1 VSVLEQFDIWKFIA
15 GLGIFLFGMYL
26 LEESLKQLAGRTFK
40 KFLKRNTKNVFK
52 AILSGTLVT
61 AVLQSSSIVSLMT
74 LAFVGAG
81 IISMRNAL
89 GIIFGSNLG
98 TTFTGWIVATLG
110 FKLNIEGFALPM
122 IGIGAILMVILNQ
135 WARLSTI
142 GKAFVGFGFLFLGL
156 DYMKVSIEYLAQN
169 FDITQFADYGPFLF
183 LLVGFVFT
191 AIIQSS
197 SAMMVITLSALSSGI
212 IPFTSAAA
220 MVIGSD
226 LGTTI
231 TALIGGMTGVAAKK
245 QVALGHFLFNFIVD
259 IIAFLLL
266 GALIYLVKNVFAIKD
281 DVMALVVFHST
292 FNLMGIILFLPFT
305 NSFAHFL
312 ENRFKADNHTISK
325 YIKQVTAEVPEAALE
340 ALGNEANDLLKQ
352 VVSLHTNAF
361 GSGKSVFNNM
371 RYSFKAQYHSLKH
384 LEGEMFNFYTNLQQQ
399 PLTIE
404 EASRLH
410 QLIIVMRYALHAAKG
425 IKDIEPNLQEFYDS
439 TKNELN
445 ELYEHFKQSNYAF
458 VNEINRIQEKNS
470 LDLEDMMEL
479 LKLIENDYDNILH
492 ELNDHRYRKK
502 LTEMDISTALTVN
515 REMFSA
521 HRSLLYAMAYY
532 FLESSVAREFMNMP
546 SS

>member
-40 KFLKRNTKNVFK
+40 KFLKRNTKNIFK

-169 FDITQFADYGPFLF
+169 FDITQFTDYGPFLF
-183 LLVGFVFT
+183 LLIGFVFT

-259 IIAFLLL
+259 VISFLLL
-266 GALIYLVKNVFAIKD
+266 GALIYLVKNIFAIKD

-312 ENRFKADNHTISK
+312 ENRFKADDHIISK

-340 ALGNEANDLLKQ
+340 ALGNEANDLLQQ
-352 VVSLHTNAF
+352 VVSLHRNAF
-361 GSGKSVFNNM
+361 GPERSIFDNM
-371 RYSFKAQYHSLKH
+371 RFSFKAQYYSLKH

-399 PLTIE
+399 QLTNE

-410 QLIIVMRYALHAAKG
+410 QLILVMRYALHAAKG

-445 ELYEHFKQSNYAF
+445 ELYEHFKQSNTVF
-458 VNEINRIQEKNS
+458 VNEVKRMQEKKS
-470 LDLEDMMEL
+470 SDLEDMMEL
-479 LKLIENDYDNILH
+479 LKLIESDYDNILH
-492 ELNDHRYRKK
+492 ELNDHRYGKK
-502 LTEMDISTALTVN
+502 LAEMDISTALTVN
-515 REMFSA
+515 REMYSA
-521 HRSLLYAMAYY
+521 HRSLLYAMVNYY
-532 FLESSVAREFMNMP
+532 LESSVAREFMSLP
-546 SS
+546 TA